1 MATLP
6 LPSPG
11 DELEARVTALLLG
24 ELPPDQAAAL
34 RQSMAQD
41 PALAALHARL
51 AQTIDLVR
59 EAALQG
65 ATQVDPP
72 PIPPRLSASRRER
85 LLRAFRAVPALEPQ
99 RREIPWFIPM
109 SLAALLVAMIS
120 SVVLWSGMS
129 ARRQQVAWGFW
140 PKAEPSLPASRPTE
154 PPLANEPAQDAPGR
168 AEGLTE
174 WSARTT
180 DFSAISDAAQV
191 TELRRRLSPS
201 AFKKLE
207 QQVTAGAAVVTAAR
221 PELRLQALDE
231 KKPTSPTGPPTVALG
246 QRFHWTEEATPTS
259 PAPPAIARGE
269 ALESRDGSRRDL
281 LAANGAAPGGAV
293 TAAAGELRVARR
305 YRARQADALTDGV
318 QFQEAES
325 AEIAG
330 KQIADL
336 PTLGD
341 TARLGAYFSAK
352 PSGQTA
358 TPAAE
363 FPALVEQ
370 ARPIEADAARAAL
383 PEASQQRAL
392 ERPNVIPKTNER
404 SESETSSQ
412 PLERFALA
420 PPPPAIAHPEESK
433 NSLARASGLQ
443 SEAIPNAAASVQGI
457 TILDDADV
465 QLSFDNGVRKG
476 LGAKAESAVQVQL
489 APEKPG
495 ADALSFGAVQQPMF
509 NPYFRQTEREK
520 IKSRAVLS
528 QVAERLNLKESWAA
542 QAGVERLSDQE
553 TYERL
558 ARKIE
563 VRQKPNST
571 QLEIL
576 VTGDQPE
583 EAGRIAQ
590 TVADTYRELREK
602 ARPEPG
608 AAEEERLAEPPV
620 EPPAQQI
627 TAFAKDAAP
636 AKAAVPAP
644 VAQPEVQTSDHRFST
659 FSLNVTDVSFKLA
672 AASLE
677 QGARPEP
684 ASIRSE
690 EFLNAFDYRDP
701 EPPPGNPIA
710 LAWERARSPFAHG
723 RDLLRLSI
731 KTAAQGRP
739 ANSPL
744 NLVLLLDRSG
754 SMERA
759 DRVQIVQEA
768 LRILARQLQAQ
779 DRISVITFARTA
791 RLWAEGVA
799 GDQAEES
806 LARVGSLT
814 PEGGTNLEAAL
825 DLAYQTATKQYLANG
840 INRVVVLTDGA
851 ANLGDVNPA
860 SLQQMVDTH
869 RRRGIALDCFG
880 IGWEGF
886 DDDLLQVLSSHGD
899 GRYGFLNT
907 PEEAAH
913 GFAGQLAGAL
923 QVAAADVKVQVEFNP
938 GRVTAFRQIGYAKHQ
953 LTQEQFRDN
962 TVDAAEL
969 GAAESGNA
977 LYVVQVDPNG
987 QGSLGTVRVRF
998 KTPGTAAYSE
1008 QEWTLPYAG
1017 NAPALDEA
1025 GSALRLAAVATA
1037 FSEWLAA
1044 SPYAAEVTPDRLLAL
1059 LQGVPETYAPDPRP
1073 KKLEWMIR
1081 QSK

>member
-129 ARRQQVAWGFW
+129 ARRQQMAWGFW

-154 PPLANEPAQDAPGR
+154 PPTANEPAQDAPGR

-174 WSARTT
+174 WAARTT

-191 TELRRRLSPS
+191 TELRRRLSSS
-201 AFKKLE
+201 AVKKLE

-231 KKPTSPTGPPTVALG
+231 NKPTSPTGPPTVALG

-269 ALESRDGSRRDL
+269 ALESREGSRRDL
-281 LAANGAAPGGAV
+281 LAANGAAPAGAV

-318 QFQEAES
+318 QFKEAES

-358 TPAAE
+358 TPAAGS
-363 FPALVEQ
+363 PALVEQ

-392 ERPNVIPKTNER
+392 ERPNVITKTNER

-412 PLERFALA
+412 PLERFAFA
-420 PPPPAIAHPEESK
+420 PPPPPIAHPEDSK
-433 NSLARASGLQ
+433 NSLAQASGLEAEAKPSSAAGLQ
-443 SEAIPNAAASVQGI
+443 SIAIP
-457 TILDDADV
+457 DDADV

-476 LGAKAESAVQVQL
+476 LKAKAESAVQLQL

-495 ADALSFGAVQQPMF
+495 ADASGLGYGMSTNVQLTPEKADADALSFGAVQQPMF
-509 NPYFRQTEREK
+509 DPYFRQTELEK
-520 IKSRAVLS
+520 I
-528 QVAERLNLKESWAA
+528 
-542 QAGVERLSDQE
+542 
-553 TYERL
+553 
-558 ARKIE
+558 
-563 VRQKPNST
+563 RQT
-571 QLEIL
+571 
-576 VTGDQPE
+576 
-583 EAGRIAQ
+583 A
-590 TVADTYRELREK
+590 ADTSRELREK
-602 ARPEPG
+602 ARQEPG
-608 AAEEERLAEPPV
+608 AAVGEKLAEPQA

-636 AKAAVPAP
+636 AKPAVPAP
-644 VAQPEVQTSDHRFST
+644 VPQPEVQTSDHRFST

-701 EPPPGNPIA
+701 EPRPGSPIA

-768 LRILARQLQAQ
+768 LRVLARQLQAQ

-907 PEEAAH
+907 PEEAAD

-938 GRVTAFRQIGYAKHQ
+938 GRVTAFRQIGYARHQ